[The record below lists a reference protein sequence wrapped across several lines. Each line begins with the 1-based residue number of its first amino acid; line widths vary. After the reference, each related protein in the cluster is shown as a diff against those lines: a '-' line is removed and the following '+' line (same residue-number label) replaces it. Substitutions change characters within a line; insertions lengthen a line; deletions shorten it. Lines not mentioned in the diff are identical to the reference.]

1 MNADAPEARRSSG
14 RSSSRSSG
22 WSSSWSSDGVYL
34 ALDTSTRVGS
44 VCVAVGTAVQACE
57 ILDKPGAHASE
68 LVPTIREVLD
78 RAGVDVSEVTG
89 IVVGSGPGSFTGV
102 RVAAATAK
110 GLCRALEIPLWA
122 VSSLEAGA
130 ASLAVGG
137 ATLGVVGRAPLGVV
151 GRAPLGAVGRP
162 TLGEFATAEVSSDE
176 MARPRYVL
184 FDARSDR
191 VYAACYVPRDGGLE
205 ELIAPHATTIG
216 ELLAA
221 DLPLCNFVGDGA
233 HAHSD
238 QIVGAGFPV
247 LPAPAGTP
255 SAEGLVALVGR
266 SPARAPVG
274 DVARWEPDYLRPSS
288 AERLAASKR

>member
-1 MNADAPEARRSSG
+1 MNADAPEARRSS
-14 RSSSRSSG
+14 
-22 WSSSWSSDGVYL
+22 SWSSQGVYL

-44 VCVAVGTAVQACE
+44 VCVAVGTAVQACA
-57 ILDKPGAHASE
+57 ILDKPAAHASE

-137 ATLGVVGRAPLGVV
+137 ATLGVVGGAPF
-151 GRAPLGAVGRP
+151 GAVGGA
-162 TLGEFATAEVSSDE
+162 TLGEFATAEFSSEE

-205 ELIAPHATTIG
+205 ELIPPHATTIG
-216 ELLAA
+216 EVLAT

-238 QIVGAGFPV
+238 QIVSAGFPV

-266 SPARAPVG
+266 SPARAPIG

-288 AERLAASKR
+288 AERLAASKP